1 MALHA
6 PRRYS
11 AENMFSAPE
20 EAKNLPIRLHGKVAE
35 SIVDGPGLRFAI
47 FVQGCPHGCEG
58 CHNPAS
64 HDPLG
69 GTLSSTG
76 ALIDEL
82 RRMRHHDGVTFSGG
96 EPFLW
101 GNELYEIGVA
111 AHSLGMNVMTY
122 SGYTWEV
129 LREKARSDEGV
140 RKLLTVTDILVD
152 GPFVISRRDITLRYR
167 GSSNQRILD
176 LRCYPNS
183 EAVSERFDLY

>member
-1 MALHA
+1 MALHT

-11 AENMFSAPE
+11 ADTMFSPARE
-20 EAKNLPIRLHGKVAE
+20 EKNYPIRLHGKVAE
-35 SIVDGPGLRFAI
+35 SIVDGPGLRYVV

-64 HDPLG
+64 HDVNG
-69 GTLSSTG
+69 GTLSSTS
-76 ALIDEL
+76 AIINEL
-82 RRMRHHDGVTFSGG
+82 RSMRHHDGVTFSGG

-101 GNELYEIGVA
+101 GNELYEIGLVA
-111 AHSLGMNVMTY
+111 HELGMNVMTY

-140 RKLLTVTDILVD
+140 RKLLTITDILVD
-152 GPFVISRRDITLRYR
+152 GPFVESKRDITLRYR

>member
-6 PRRYS
+6 PRRYT
-11 AENMFSAPE
+11 AENLFSTLQ
-20 EAKNLPIRLHGKVAE
+20 EAKDLPIRLHGKVAE
-35 SIVDGPGLRFAI
+35 SIVDGPGLRYAI

-64 HDPLG
+64 HDVNG

-76 ALIDEL
+76 TLIDEL
-82 RRMRHHDGVTFSGG
+82 RRMPHHDGVTFSGG

>member
-11 AENMFSAPE
+11 ADSLFSAPRE
-20 EAKNLPIRLHGKVAE
+20 EKNLPIRLHGKVAE
-35 SIVDGPGLRFAI
+35 SIVDGPGLRYVV

-64 HDPLG
+64 HDVMG
-69 GTLSSTG
+69 GTLSSTS
-76 ALIDEL
+76 AIIDEL

-101 GNELYEIGVA
+101 GNELYEIGTVA
-111 AHSLGMNVMTY
+111 HELGMNVMTY

-129 LREKARSDEGV
+129 LREKACSDEAV
-140 RKLLTVTDILVD
+140 RKLLTVTDLLVD
-152 GPFVISRRDITLRYR
+152 GPFVLAKRDITLKYR